1 MKFSGY
7 GLSGSVGN
15 QKGKKGRKA
24 RTVSLE
30 GAATID
36 DAAVLTEFL
45 RQVVSEA
52 KSLIIDLNEV
62 KSVDVSFIQILL
74 AMLKTCSL
82 SKIET
87 SIIALPD
94 EHVVLRAAINS
105 GFPAPADGFWLG
117 MACIS
122 TTGADS

>member
-15 QKGKKGRKA
+15 QKGKKGRKS
-24 RTVSLE
+24 RKISLE

-36 DAAVLTEFL
+36 DAAVLAEFL
-45 RQVVSEA
+45 RQVVADA

-62 KSVDVSFIQILL
+62 KSVDVSFFQILL
-74 AMLKTCSL
+74 AMVKTCSL
-82 SKIET
+82 SEIET

-94 EHVVLRAAINS
+94 EHVVSRAAINT
-105 GFPAPADGFWLG
+105 GFPAPCDGFWFG

-122 TTGADS
+122 NTGADA